1 MFRDSFKH
9 RKKYY
14 TTLFVSIYV
23 LIFTICALVIA
34 ANWNYVKLL
43 FEPKKEEV
51 SVEQQQFNELFAKV
65 KYLEDLSKEYDE
77 EDYQLRAV
85 MYIRSAQ
92 YPDAEWKY
100 ILGDFDEEFVD
111 YVEINEGD
119 KKISSLRDLGIDY
132 TFKNPETKQDVDFY
146 KLFANLNAIM
156 LNNNQAIDAIGW
168 GGYICQNAINF
179 KNRDISILKSEIKM
193 NMQTKSK
200 YGDYSRYA
208 DYDSMNIY
216 NVFKS
221 NPFVYDSIYLSIVT
235 YYANFDKATQ
245 INNFIDFVGFD
256 KESENIVEDVYSR
269 LQNNDYLQIM
279 CDNLGFDFP
288 DFGENEDETHNAV
301 IYKIAIVAYIEFLG
315 LQTVI
320 NE

>member
-85 MYIRSAQ
+85 KYIRSAQ
-92 YPDAEWKY
+92 YSDEDWEDL
-100 ILGDFDEEFVD
+100 LGTSDQDFIA
-111 YVEINEGD
+111 YVEMNEGD

-132 TFKNPETKQDVDFY
+132 TFKNPATKQEVDFY
-146 KLFANLNAIM
+146 KLFADLNAI
-156 LNNNQAIDAIGW
+156 LYGNKASIDAIGW
-168 GGYICQNAINF
+168 GGYICENAILF
-179 KNRDISILKSEIKM
+179 KDKDLNVLKDEIKL
-193 NMQTKSK
+193 NMQTRWTS
-200 YGDYSRYA
+200 GDYMRFA
-208 DYDSMNIY
+208 DYDSANIY
-216 NVFKS
+216 KILTT
-221 NPFVYDSIYLSIVT
+221 NPFVYDSLYLSIVT
-235 YYANFDKATQ
+235 YYATFNKTTQ
-245 INNFIDFVGFD
+245 IDNFIDFIGLN
-256 KESENIVEDVYSR
+256 KESSDIVEDVYLA
-269 LQNNDYLQIM
+269 LQNNDFLQEL
-279 CDNLGFDFP
+279 CDNAGFDYPDAGQNEDDIRNASVYKLAIEAYFELLGF
-288 DFGENEDETHNAV
+288 ETKLAW
-301 IYKIAIVAYIEFLG
+301 
-315 LQTVI
+315 
-320 NE
+320 